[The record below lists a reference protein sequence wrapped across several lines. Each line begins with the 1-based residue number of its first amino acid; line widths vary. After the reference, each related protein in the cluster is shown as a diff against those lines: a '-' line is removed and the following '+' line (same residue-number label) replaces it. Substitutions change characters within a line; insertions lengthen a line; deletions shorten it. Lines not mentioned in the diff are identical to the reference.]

1 MTIFGI
7 KFKSRGGWIVP
18 AITGAAALYNV
29 LKKKPKAPSTPTIDV
44 SGILAEIDKMYDT
57 QETATQANLA
67 RSLAGTNKATSDS
80 LAGRGVYSSP
90 VSEWSFAKNR
100 GDYQSALSDAL
111 ATIAGSRAGAKANVL
126 SSAKSLEAK
135 QKYKSELN
143 KYNQKLSSSNMLTGL
158 LASAAMSSLGGG
170 GTPAA
175 GGGGFTPEM
184 LSAGGNQ
191 DLSAILSGMYRPGS
205 SLPSSNLSTSWI
217 MNK

>member
-1 MTIFGI
+1 MAFPTVPVVAGAGALLSAFG
-7 KFKSRGGWIVP
+7 
-18 AITGAAALYNV
+18 
-29 LKKKPKAPSTPTIDV
+29 KKPKAPSAPTIDV
-44 SGILAEIDKMYDT
+44 SGILAEIDKMYAA

-67 RSLAGTNKATSDS
+67 KGLSGTQKATSDS

-100 GDYQSALSDAL
+100 GDYQTSLADAL
-111 ATIAGSRAGAKANVL
+111 ATIAGNRAGAKANVL

-135 QKYKSELN
+135 QKYESELN

-170 GTPAA
+170 GAPAS

-184 LSAGGNQ
+184 LSVGGNQ
-191 DLSAILSGMYRPGS
+191 DLSDMLSGLYRPGS

-217 MNK
+217 MK